1 MLRLS
6 SIAAALL
13 SLVAVAVS
21 AEQRGGRP
29 NEGQPSAPIEPP
41 ASGTSSSDLGRSG
54 GVITPPAEIDP
65 AMKRTP
71 PPSGARMP
79 VIPPP
84 GTSGGDQSIKPK

>member
-6 SIAAALL
+6 IIAAALL
-13 SLVAVAVS
+13 SLVAVGTS
-21 AEQRGGRP
+21 AEQRSGRP

-54 GVITPPAEIDP
+54 GVINPPGEIDP
-65 AMKRTP
+65 AMKRSP

-84 GTSGGDQSIKPK
+84 GTPGGDQAIKPK